1 MHESDAELAEAERTY
16 RKLRFT
22 MLCHLGFFVLCCG
35 LAALARRAM
44 GLPPALLGVVIIVA
58 LVAFGGDIMK
68 FIACRDRLRR
78 LRAKASSS

>member
-1 MHESDAELAEAERTY
+1 MHELADELADAERAY

-22 MLCHLGFFVLCCG
+22 ILCHVGFFIICCG
-35 LAALARRAM
+35 FAALARRAM

-78 LRAKASSS
+78 LRDRASSS